1 MSNAPVVIVDYNP
14 QWPILYEQEKSLILG
29 AIGHIIAAIEHV
41 GSTAVPGLGAKPI
54 IDIMIG
60 LHRLDDAVECIPRLQ
75 SLGYQYVPEFEASI
89 PERRFFRKGPD
100 EARSHHIH
108 MVEQVSEFWK
118 RHLQFRDYMRAH
130 PEEVRQ
136 YQQLKQE
143 LAARFGS
150 DRDGYSRAKAP
161 FIQSVLARACAD
173 RASQL

>member
-1 MSNAPVVIVDYNP
+1 MSAPVVIVDHNP
-14 QWPILYEQEKSLILG
+14 QWPSLYEQEKSLLLG
-29 AIGHIIAAIEHV
+29 AIGHIVAAIEHI

-60 LHRLDDAVECIPRLQ
+60 LHQLDDAVECIPRLQ
-75 SLGYQYVPEFEASI
+75 SLGYQYVPEFEAAI

-108 MVEQVSEFWK
+108 MVERASDFWE
-118 RHLQFRDYMRAH
+118 RHLLFRDYMRAH
-130 PEEVRQ
+130 PEEAWR

-150 DRDGYSRAKAP
+150 DRDGYSHAKAP
-161 FIQSVLARACAD
+161 FIQAVLAKAIAGQ
-173 RASQL
+173 SNQP